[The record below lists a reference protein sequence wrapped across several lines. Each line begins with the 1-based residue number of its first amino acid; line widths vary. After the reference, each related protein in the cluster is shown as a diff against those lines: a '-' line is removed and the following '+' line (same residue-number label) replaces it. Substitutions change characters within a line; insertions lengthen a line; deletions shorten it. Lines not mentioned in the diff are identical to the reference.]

1 MKFINI
7 AAIAI
12 LLQTAKI
19 SSAVDVESPLIN
31 ETTAAAASN
40 ATDETVATTTTAG
53 GPADATADGFT
64 PLDGDFSTVDS
75 VTISIPHPCPSGKTT
90 TYPYP
95 MFTIQP
101 STVAYASSFP
111 ANLVTP
117 VISGNELKFE
127 WNDAVAKDATSG
139 GVQIGLPSDQFNKL
153 HLGDSLRAQILDG
166 FTSVQ
171 RLEVNGGG
179 STLKATLTSNTNPDL
194 ALSVEGAAA
203 ANVISS
209 MIGSVESMGVCN
221 VKVQADSITSIQVG
235 GASQL
240 AVDGSVS
247 GSGSV
252 SGASRAKIT
261 GDMSGTLTIEGASK
275 MYANTIMGSI
285 SNSMSST
292 VTAAS
297 CANVESI
304 WSSICTVCSPPTV
317 DVDVS
322 QYDVISTITKSCNAE
337 EGSFLTGDDESAGS
351 PAWVMEP
358 EPKLSCETS
367 TSSLGSSTSFAI
379 AAVAGA
385 TTSVA
390 FLFM

>member
-40 ATDETVATTTTAG
+40 ATVETAATTTTAG

-64 PLDGDFSTVDS
+64 PLDGDFSTVNS
-75 VTISIPHPCPSGKTT
+75 VTISIPYPCPSGTTT

-101 STVAYASSFP
+101 STVAYVSSFP
-111 ANLVTP
+111 ADLVTP

-153 HLGDSLRAQILDG
+153 LLADGLRAQILDG

-171 RLEVNGGG
+171 SLEVNGG

-194 ALSVEGAAA
+194 ALSAAGAAV

-209 MIGSVESMGVCN
+209 VIGSVTSMAVCN
-221 VKVQADSITSIQVG
+221 VTHSD
-235 GASQL
+235 
-240 AVDGSVS
+240 
-247 GSGSV
+247 
-252 SGASRAKIT
+252 
-261 GDMSGTLTIEGASK
+261 
-275 MYANTIMGSI
+275 
-285 SNSMSST
+285 
-292 VTAAS
+292 
-297 CANVESI
+297 
-304 WSSICTVCSPPTV
+304 
-317 DVDVS
+317 
-322 QYDVISTITKSCNAE
+322 
-337 EGSFLTGDDESAGS
+337 F
-351 PAWVMEP
+351 
-358 EPKLSCETS
+358 
-367 TSSLGSSTSFAI
+367 
-379 AAVAGA
+379 
-385 TTSVA
+385 
-390 FLFM
+390 

>member
-1 MKFINI
+1 MKTGAHKKIR
-7 AAIAI
+7 
-12 LLQTAKI
+12 LHHEVHQHRCHCYSPPDGEYSPPDGEDLQCCRRR
-19 SSAVDVESPLIN
+19 ESLDQRDTRPPLPPPQ
-31 ETTAAAASN
+31 TSN

-53 GPADATADGFT
+53 SPADATADGFT

-75 VTISIPHPCPSGKTT
+75 VTISIPHPCHR
-90 TYPYP
+90 
-95 MFTIQP
+95 P

-235 GASQL
+235 GAYNLPSMEVFL
-240 AVDGSVS
+240 AVVPSAVPPGRKLL
-247 GSGSV
+247 
-252 SGASRAKIT
+252 ATCRELLPLKAQAK
-261 GDMSGTLTIEGASK
+261 L
-275 MYANTIMGSI
+275 
-285 SNSMSST
+285 
-292 VTAAS
+292 
-297 CANVESI
+297 
-304 WSSICTVCSPPTV
+304 CSPPTV

-351 PAWVMEP
+351 PAW
-358 EPKLSCETS
+358 
-367 TSSLGSSTSFAI
+367 
-379 AAVAGA
+379 
-385 TTSVA
+385 
-390 FLFM
+390 